1 MVPDTVRREDGIDLT
16 DSILA
21 PLFVLASISVGAVGT
36 LELFAPFNM
45 SLAAPIY
52 AAHGTEVTYAFILS
66 LELFAP
72 FNMSLAAP
80 IYAAHGTE
88 VTYAFILSMGI
99 LVVAW
104 LTNESTPEDWTDV
117 ETVVVLLAVILNIL
131 SSLVPAV
138 SVALESMWY
147 IGWVTVILNAA
158 AFYVIAYK

>member
-1 MVPDTVRREDGIDLT
+1 MALSLPQNMVPDTVRREDGIDLT

-36 LELFAPFNM
+36 
-45 SLAAPIY
+45 
-52 AAHGTEVTYAFILS
+52 

-147 IGWVTVILNAA
+147 IGWFTVILNAA